1 MVIICSRINKMC
13 FIIFQNL
20 KIVKNADLFVSCPG
34 APDEMKEMIDSRRTY
49 EAHWLSLQKQA

>member
-1 MVIICSRINKMC
+1 LGYHQWLFSPISKNRK
-13 FIIFQNL
+13 
-20 KIVKNADLFVSCPG
+20 KNADLFVSCPG